1 MSSPQSEFATKVW
14 GSLAAQV
21 AAAEAHLL
29 SCSNTA
35 HACPQKLYRS
45 AGIDGQPV
53 VFLLTDNQITNE
65 GLLEDVNNLLNSGE
79 VPGMFTQEEKDQMV
93 AGVRDWVD
101 QQGGNTSKVRLQRL
115 AVRVLMTIL
124 HAPSL
129 MLMCCRTCRGRIQKG
144 AVPCW

>member
-1 MSSPQSEFATKVW
+1 MCSLPATR
-14 GSLAAQV
+14 V
-21 AAAEAHLL
+21 AACCPRAQLL
-29 SCSNTA
+29 SCSDTA

-45 AGIDGQPV
+45 AGVDGQPV

-101 QQGGNTSKVRLQRL
+101 QQGGNTSKVRCQGAYCIGSAACCMHLQTR
-115 AVRVLMTIL
+115 
-124 HAPSL
+124 
-129 MLMCCRTCRGRIQKG
+129 
-144 AVPCW
+144 